1 MAIQDEMYK
10 MIAQEIDLVV
20 KEGREKVLVDIK
32 KAKKVAQMLTELSV
46 EKTEADSLVNQYM
59 ANIKNI
65 CNSWGT
71 DYRVWRW
78 SEPCNWKRWKRQVQ
92 IV

>member
-10 MIAQEIDLVV
+10 MIAQEIDFVV
-20 KEGREKVLVDIK
+20 KEEREKVLVDIK
-32 KAKKVAQMLTELSV
+32 KAKEVAKMLTELSV

-65 CNSWGT
+65 CNS
-71 DYRVWRW
+71 
-78 SEPCNWKRWKRQVQ
+78 
-92 IV
+92 

>member
-20 KEGREKVLVDIK
+20 KEEREKVLVDIN
-32 KAKKVAQMLTELSV
+32 KAKKVAKMLTELSM

-65 CNSWGT
+65 CNS
-71 DYRVWRW
+71 
-78 SEPCNWKRWKRQVQ
+78 
-92 IV
+92 

>member
-20 KEGREKVLVDIK
+20 KEEREKVLVDIK
-32 KAKKVAQMLTELSV
+32 KAKEVAKMLTELSV
-46 EKTEADSLVNQYM
+46 EKTEADSLVSQHM

-65 CNSWGT
+65 CNS
-71 DYRVWRW
+71 
-78 SEPCNWKRWKRQVQ
+78 
-92 IV
+92 

>member
-20 KEGREKVLVDIK
+20 KEEREKVLVDIK
-32 KAKKVAQMLTELSV
+32 KAKEVAKMLTELSV
-46 EKTEADSLVNQYM
+46 EKTEADSVVNQYM

-65 CNSWGT
+65 CNS
-71 DYRVWRW
+71 
-78 SEPCNWKRWKRQVQ
+78 
-92 IV
+92 

>member
-20 KEGREKVLVDIK
+20 KEEREKVLVDIK
-32 KAKKVAQMLTELSV
+32 KAKEVAKMLTELSV

-65 CNSWGT
+65 CNS
-71 DYRVWRW
+71 
-78 SEPCNWKRWKRQVQ
+78 
-92 IV
+92 

>member
-10 MIAQEIDLVV
+10 KIAQEIDLVV
-20 KEGREKVLVDIK
+20 KEEREKVLVDIK
-32 KAKKVAQMLTELSV
+32 KAKEVAKMLTELSV

-65 CNSWGT
+65 CNS
-71 DYRVWRW
+71 
-78 SEPCNWKRWKRQVQ
+78 
-92 IV
+92 